1 MSHHFARL
9 YLQKVADRNK
19 IEREDRP
26 LFEDMIEHQRA
37 LRDLQ
42 YKFSICNK
50 QSDLLQKVESLES

>member
-1 MSHHFARL
+1 MSHHYARL

-37 LRDLQ
+37 LKDL
-42 YKFSICNK
+42 
-50 QSDLLQKVESLES
+50 